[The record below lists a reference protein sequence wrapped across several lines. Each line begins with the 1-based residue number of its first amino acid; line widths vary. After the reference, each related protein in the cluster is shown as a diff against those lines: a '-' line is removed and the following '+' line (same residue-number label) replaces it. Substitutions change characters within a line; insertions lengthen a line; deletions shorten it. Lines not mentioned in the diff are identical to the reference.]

1 MRRLGSFLK
10 RLFAG
15 KPVVA
20 SRNVAFSQSRISLS
34 QSAGEQGTYWDNTNK
49 ELILFKIAIFFVFVV
64 PVHLL
69 FSSMAI
75 LYHLNR

>member
-34 QSAGEQGTYWDNTNK
+34 QYAGEQWTYWDNKNK
-49 ELILFKIAIFFVFVV
+49 EMISFKIAIFFVFVV